1 MTGADN
7 FMIGQRVIPDF
18 EADTPWILIY
28 LQKNIRNLESL
39 VDGAVWYRQNYPDSK
54 SLREDTLIMNRTGNF
69 ETTPLEYLNQMYE
82 WAMED
87 SDINT
92 VQNLFVNL
100 AISGKSEDLM
110 RIGDVYNDTWIASR
124 NFYIPCPGKST
135 KSTST
140 SLLYRRVVIG
150 LAPVF
155 VSRGFKC

>member
-1 MTGADN
+1 
-7 FMIGQRVIPDF
+7 
-18 EADTPWILIY
+18 
-28 LQKNIRNLESL
+28 
-39 VDGAVWYRQNYPDSK
+39 
-54 SLREDTLIMNRTGNF
+54 MNRAGNF
-69 ETTPLEYLNQMYE
+69 ETTPLEYLDRMYE

-110 RIGDVYNDTWIASR
+110 RIGDIYNDTWIASR
-124 NFYIPCPGKST
+124 TFINPPKGKGSR
-135 KSTST
+135 TST
-140 SLLYRRVVIG
+140 AILYRRVVIG